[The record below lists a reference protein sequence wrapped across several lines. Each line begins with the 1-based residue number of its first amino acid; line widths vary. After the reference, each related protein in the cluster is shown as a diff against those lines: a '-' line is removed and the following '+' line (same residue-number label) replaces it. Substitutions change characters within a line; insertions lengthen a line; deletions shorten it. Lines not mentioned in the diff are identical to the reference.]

1 MNRQQLDAYKDWF
14 SKYVELFYTGD
25 EYVDAN
31 LKLKQE
37 HSLRVCREMAY
48 LTDALGLS
56 QDDRRIAE
64 AIAIFHDIGRF
75 KQFVEYRTY
84 NDARSTNHCLLGL
97 EVLRA
102 SGVLGELPDKERLAI
117 ERAVEYHGVKQ
128 LPTEVDGDCL
138 KFCQMIRD
146 ADKLDVYHIAVGYY
160 KNYKTAPKS
169 FMLELEFPDE
179 AVCSPHVVDA
189 VLNERSIDYK
199 SLRTLNDMLLCQLGW
214 VYDINFAASLRRIK
228 DRKYLETLLGYLP
241 RTEEAAKVGQKI
253 LSYVD
258 GRLAQTKRD

>member
-1 MNRQQLDAYKDWF
+1 MNQHQLDGFRDWF
-14 SKYVELFYTGD
+14 LEYVEFFYTGD
-25 EYVDAN
+25 EFIDSN
-31 LKLKQE
+31 LKLKRE
-37 HSLRVCREMAY
+37 HSLRVCTEMAY
-48 LTDALGLS
+48 LTDAMGLS
-56 QDDRRIAE
+56 HNDGRIAQ

-97 EVLRA
+97 EVLRS
-102 SGVLGELPDKERLAI
+102 SGILSELPDEERLVI
-117 ERAVEYHGVKQ
+117 EKAVEYHGVKQ
-128 LPTEVDGDCL
+128 LPPQLDGDCL
-138 KFCQMIRD
+138 EFCRMIRD
-146 ADKLDVYHIAVGYY
+146 ADKLDVYHIAVGFY

-169 FMLELEFPDE
+169 FMLELEFPDKP
-179 AVCSPHVVDA
+179 VCSPHVVDA
-189 VLNERSIDYK
+189 VLNEESIDYK

-241 RTEEAAKVGQKI
+241 QTGELAKVRQKV

-258 GRLAQTKRD
+258 GRLAQTKGF